1 MKKLRISIAYVLL
14 ICLFTTVSSCSQKK
28 EETKPAP
35 KDQFEAVQPII
46 EEVEGGLIAVMS
58 RADVIPYY
66 EKQFAAKKKHKEE
79 QQAKAE
85 AQATAQGQQGSQ
97 PPAGQQATKP
107 EEFKPEPLTIND
119 VLLSEVL
126 KKEVPKDEEEMTKKA
141 EKIPETIE
149 LVWQEITSTISTL
162 HEQWNEL
169 STKLKELNVSATAMT
184 NFENAL
190 NELTIAATEKKYME
204 TLMSANK
211 TSGYISEFMEES
223 KEAALPPLYQMKY
236 LVRQIVLDSA
246 NNDYVK
252 ANEHLQALKSQEDLL
267 APKLAEK
274 KAEDEAS
281 KLKTSIAE
289 LEKALKVKDLNLI
302 KVEAAVMSKNL
313 AAIKEALK
321 G

>member
-1 MKKLRISIAYVLL
+1 MKKLRIGIAYVLL
-14 ICLFTTVSSCSQKK
+14 IGLFITLSSCAQKK
-28 EETKPAP
+28 EESKPAP
-35 KDQFEAVQPII
+35 EDKFKSVQPLI
-46 EEVEGGLIAVMS
+46 EEAEGSLVTVMS

-66 EKQFAAKKKHKEE
+66 EKQLAAKKKHEEE
-79 QQAKAE
+79 QQAKA
-85 AQATAQGQQGSQ
+85 QAAAQGQQGGQ
-97 PPAGQQATKP
+97 PPAGEQAPKP

-119 VLLSEVL
+119 VLLLETL
-126 KKEVPKDEEEMTKKA
+126 KKEVPEDEETMTKKA

-149 LVWQEITSTISTL
+149 LVWQEITSTTSTL
-162 HEQWNEL
+162 HEQWNEI
-169 STKLKELNVSATAMT
+169 STKLKELNVSESAVT
-184 NFENAL
+184 NFGNAL

-223 KEAALPPLYQMKY
+223 KEAALPPYYQMKY
-236 LVRQIVLDSA
+236 LLRQIVLDSA
-246 NNDYVK
+246 NNDYAK
-252 ANEHLQALKSQEDLL
+252 ANEHLQAIKSQEDLL

-274 KAEDEAS
+274 KAEDEAA
-281 KLKTSIAE
+281 KLKASIGE
-289 LEKALKVKDLNLI
+289 LEKALQSKDLNLI